1 MFLLTFLG
9 EYKAVLHTAAT
20 LQYVWIFG
28 IIVAFADDV
37 CRAEFEFF
45 GKRGGACP
53 LYGVLVVIRTA
64 VLAAH
69 YFGFIE
75 AACRT
80 ANTFQLGCVSGLDRE
95 RGTTRRMR

>member
-1 MFLLTFLG
+1 
-9 EYKAVLHTAAT
+9 
-20 LQYVWIFG
+20 
-28 IIVAFADDV
+28 
-37 CRAEFEFF
+37 
-45 GKRGGACP
+45 